1 MHPGP
6 CGVHLPAW
14 GHLRQTCSQLSPLW
28 GDLQSGGPQEAGA
41 MVRRGSTRSADTE
54 AQYSV
59 PLCQEQLPD
68 MNPIWHRVLTEV
80 TPCVPASDQFFS
92 KPEVHLEKEQPGAS
106 TQKLHDSGLSN
117 ILNLLSYLFNAM

>member
-6 CGVHLPAW
+6 CGVHLPAQ

-68 MNPIWHRVLTEV
+68 MNPIWHRVLTVV
-80 TPCVPASDQFFS
+80 TYLATQLQIRFSANRIPPQVAQRKVSQVPQAR
-92 KPEVHLEKEQPGAS
+92 KYL
-106 TQKLHDSGLSN
+106 
-117 ILNLLSYLFNAM
+117 ILTYQVS